1 MRDMLLAGD
10 VGGTKTVLA
19 LVDAAGGPGAHVV
32 TASFESRR
40 YDGLEPIVREFLDG
54 AAGRVRHAAFAVAG
68 PVLDGAALL
77 TNLGWQVDM
86 RSLATD
92 FELVSALLVNDV
104 QATAFAV
111 PLLSPDALATLQ
123 AGHPDPHGVRAVIAP
138 GTGLGEAYLVPSRSG
153 FVARASEAGHSDF
166 APVDETQVEL
176 LRFLWRSTPHVSYEQ
191 VCSGRAIPDL
201 YRFLH
206 ESGAEREPAWL
217 ADEVAAS
224 EDPTPAIMASALRP
238 GHDGAIGRRTVAL
251 FVEILAAEVG
261 NAALR
266 LLPMGGLYL
275 GGGIPP
281 RIVPAL
287 RDASFLRAFAAKG
300 RMADLMPAFP
310 VHVIL
315 DSSAALAGAIAYAR
329 AEAALAASGAL
340 RTSTDGR

>member
-19 LVDAAGGPGAHVV
+19 LVDAEGGPGAPVV
-32 TASFESRR
+32 TGAFESRR
-40 YDGLEPIVREFLDG
+40 YDGLEPILREFLDG
-54 AAGRVRHAAFAVAG
+54 ASGRVRHAAFAVAG

-77 TNLGWQVDM
+77 TNLGWQVDT
-86 RSLATD
+86 RTLTDDLALT
-92 FELVSALLVNDV
+92 SAVLVNDV

-111 PLLSPDALATLQ
+111 PLLPPEAVTTLQ
-123 AGHPDPHGVRAVIAP
+123 AGHGDPHGVRAVIAP
-138 GTGLGEAYLVPSRSG
+138 GTGLGEAYLVPSRG
-153 FVARASEAGHSDF
+153 GYVARASEAGHSDF

-191 VCSGRAIPDL
+191 VCSGQAIPDL
-201 YRFLH
+201 YRFLL
-206 ESGAEREPAWL
+206 ESGIEQEPAWL
-217 ADEVAAS
+217 AEQLAQVD
-224 EDPTPAIMASALRP
+224 DQTPAIMASALRP
-238 GHDGAIGRRTVAL
+238 GRDGAIGRRTVAL

-281 RIVPAL
+281 RILPAL
-287 RDASFLRAFAAKG
+287 RDPTFLRAFAAKG
-300 RMADLMPAFP
+300 RMAELMASFP

-315 DSSAALAGAIAYAR
+315 DPSAALAGAIAYAR
-329 AEAALAASGAL
+329 AEAQLAGADSSPTAATV
-340 RTSTDGR
+340 R